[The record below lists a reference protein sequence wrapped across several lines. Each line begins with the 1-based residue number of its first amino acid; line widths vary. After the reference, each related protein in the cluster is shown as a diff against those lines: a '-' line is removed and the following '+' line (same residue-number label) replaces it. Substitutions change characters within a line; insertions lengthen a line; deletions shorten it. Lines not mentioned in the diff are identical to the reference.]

1 MAIADGAAG
10 PVGVVERRVLVA
22 APDLAVEVADELVR
36 LAVANRARTE
46 QFQGAE
52 VDRWLVDGRW
62 RRGPAKTLR
71 QDEAGEIDV
80 LRRAFA
86 AQVALT
92 VGRGERIAPDHPL
105 QSQFEQLI
113 VRGLAS
119 LLQRLAVDVRGDA
132 AGTHQQPDQGKLLA
146 FLQAHLPLAD
156 AEDPAVARPAAVA
169 FHRQDAGEVTMEVE
183 GIAMEPDRFFQLEIG
198 HDGSPVPGPDAA
210 GPAGGGYDWVSLPPR
225 LARVSLYLA
234 MLWSILSMAK
244 LADSASIAPAAAAT
258 AAAAPISRS
267 VARAPSAS
275 SAAWASLFSA
285 MFWVICRSRIAWL
298 ARAILLTPS
307 K

>member
-1 MAIADGAAG
+1 MADSFVEEEPQRQAGEFARMAIADGAAG

-52 VDRWLVDGRW
+52 VDRRLVDGRW
-62 RRGPAKTLR
+62 RRGPAKALR

-119 LLQRLAVDVRGDA
+119 LLQCLAVDVRA
-132 AGTHQQPDQGKLLA
+132 TPRAL
-146 FLQAHLPLAD
+146 
-156 AEDPAVARPAAVA
+156 
-169 FHRQDAGEVTMEVE
+169 
-183 GIAMEPDRFFQLEIG
+183 IS
-198 HDGSPVPGPDAA
+198 SPIRESSWPF
-210 GPAGGGYDWVSLPPR
+210 SR
-225 LARVSLYLA
+225 L
-234 MLWSILSMAK
+234 
-244 LADSASIAPAAAAT
+244 T
-258 AAAAPISRS
+258 
-267 VARAPSAS
+267 
-275 SAAWASLFSA
+275 
-285 MFWVICRSRIAWL
+285 CRSPTRKT
-298 ARAILLTPS
+298 RRSRVQRLLLSTGRMPA

>member
-1 MAIADGAAG
+1 MADSFVEEEPQRQAGEFARMAIADGAAG

-183 GIAMEPDRFFQLEIG
+183 GIAMEPDRFFQLEIE
-198 HDGSPVPGPDAA
+198 P
-210 GPAGGGYDWVSLPPR
+210 
-225 LARVSLYLA
+225 
-234 MLWSILSMAK
+234 
-244 LADSASIAPAAAAT
+244 
-258 AAAAPISRS
+258 
-267 VARAPSAS
+267 
-275 SAAWASLFSA
+275 
-285 MFWVICRSRIAWL
+285 
-298 ARAILLTPS
+298 
-307 K
+307 